1 MKEGFGLV
9 SKLAY
14 QDFNLNHILND
25 IIEHDILIFVQNVTE
40 RKVSYLRWRADNIE
54 VDDINEP

>member
-9 SKLAY
+9 STLAY